1 MESVLSIALTFMA
14 GILLYLIYCKLPWE
28 GFGGHDRRHKNR
40 QNKYISKQPTGWG
53 GGGGVT
59 MGQGRE
65 KLCSVGTVA
74 SAHLLRCHP
83 DAHIIHVIL
92 G

>member
-53 GGGGVT
+53 GGGSYHGTGKRKAVLS
-59 MGQGRE
+59 GHSCI
-65 KLCSVGTVA
+65 CSPVEMP
-74 SAHLLRCHP
+74 S
-83 DAHIIHVIL
+83 
-92 G
+92 